1 VAQVVTRLGGALP
14 IAIGAGPDWEDT
26 AEQLDDLFLGDAEV
40 WCAGPGACRPA
51 PRRIARRKPERPAA
65 QGCPRMRRRARRSR
79 PRPRLPL
86 ACTGGRP
93 ARSRRHGSEQV
104 VELGL
109 GLTLIPVRRARS
121 AAGGVQAARG
131 ARRGGGPAR
140 RAAAVRVRGA
150 ACAAGPALWRA
161 RGSGRPSKAAD
172 GCIALGVFVSDISG

>member
-14 IAIGAGPDWEDT
+14 VAIGAGPDWEDT

-40 WCAGPGACRPA
+40 WCAGPGARRPA

-104 VELGL
+104 VVLRL
-109 GLTLIPVRRARS
+109 GLTVIPTPYDAPAQRPAGCRRR
-121 AAGGVQAARG
+121 AARG
-131 ARRGGGPAR
+131 EAEDPRGGRQPYVSAEQHALLDLHFGAPA
-140 RAAAVRVRGA
+140 APGA
-150 ACAAGPALWRA
+150 LLS
-161 RGSGRPSKAAD
+161 SGWMHCP
-172 GCIALGVFVSDISG
+172 GNLCV